1 MPPTTRRSRATGAR
15 TVATRTVSANRGQP
29 KVVKWEPVR
38 IVTTADAPI
47 LDREPLFYI
56 DDEEFTIPKVV
67 PPNVTFAYIRDMRS
81 GNTEQAMAN
90 VFDLLLGEE
99 GLNRLATCD
108 VLTPEQSKEIMRVIE
123 YKVAAAAEEM
133 QGN

>member
-1 MPPTTRRSRATGAR
+1 MPAPRTATARRAASGRRPTTG
-15 TVATRTVSANRGQP
+15 GQP

-56 DDEEFTIPKVV
+56 DDVEFTVPKEV
-67 PPNVTFAYIRDMRS
+67 PPNVTVGYIRDMRN
-81 GNTEQAMAN
+81 GNTEQAMAK
-90 VFDLLLGEE
+90 VFDALLGQE
-99 GLNRLATCD
+99 GLDALADCD
-108 VLTPEQSKEIMRVIE
+108 ALESDQLKEIMRVIE
-123 YKVAAAAEEM
+123 LKVMAAAEQM